1 MSPRTIHRLA
11 ILATALIVVA
21 CWIPDRWLHESR
33 VQPTGN
39 TDKLIHGSMFALF
52 GALWTLGDPSSRRR
66 ARIIAGGL
74 LLAVVTEVGQGHPWV
89 HRDPDVLDGVADV
102 VGMALG
108 IAAGRS
114 LAPRLVR
121 DPAMAEAV
129 TSSGSPAP

>member
-1 MSPRTIHRLA
+1 MPPRTIHRLA
-11 ILATALIVVA
+11 IIATALIVVA

-33 VQPTGN
+33 VKPPGH
-39 TDKLIHGSMFALF
+39 TDKLIHGTMFALF
-52 GALWTLGDPSSRRR
+52 GALWTLGEPSARRR
-66 ARIIAGGL
+66 ARIVAAGL

-89 HRDPDVLDGVADV
+89 DRDPDVLDGLADV
-102 VGMALG
+102 AGMALG

-121 DPAMAEAV
+121 APATAGAV